1 MYAAP
6 LTLEHR
12 TNIANAAGVGGGI
25 AAASAAATS
34 TAAGA
39 ATATAGAATATATA
53 GAATAT
59 TSAIN
64 NAINN
69 AATAIATAD
78 AVTTGSAS
86 RWRHWLRGWGP
97 ALAMCALALA
107 GLLLFDH
114 LTRGFQA
121 VTSDGVRRV
130 DLVRAPRPLPAI
142 QLVDSAGA
150 RFSLAD
156 IAGPGG
162 QATLITLVYT
172 HCVDICRTAASG
184 QAYLQQELRARG
196 LDKHVRQLTIS
207 FDPGRDTPEALR
219 AYARGMQADPLRWRF
234 ATVAD
239 AADLARLLKAF
250 EVVVLPDG
258 RGGLVHNGA
267 IFVADPLGR
276 LVQTYDLDRP
286 DQALA
291 DLLLD

>member
-1 MYAAP
+1 MHAAP
-6 LTLEHR
+6 LALQHS
-12 TNIANAAGVGGGI
+12 TNIANAAGVGGGT

-34 TAAGA
+34 TAAAAAAATATA
-39 ATATAGAATATATA
+39 ATATAGAAS
-53 GAATAT
+53 AT

-69 AATAIATAD
+69 AATAD
-78 AVTTGSAS
+78 AVTTGAAS

-121 VTSDGVRRV
+121 VTSDGVRRI
-130 DLVRAPRPLPAI
+130 DLVRAPRPLPPI
-142 QLVDSAGA
+142 QLVDSSGA

-156 IAGPGG
+156 IAGPSG
-162 QATLITLVYT
+162 QSTLITLVYT
-172 HCVDICRTAASG
+172 HCVDVCRTAASG

-196 LDKHVRQLTIS
+196 LDQQVRQLTIS
-207 FDPGRDTPEALR
+207 FDPKRDTPEALR
-219 AYARGMQADPLRWRF
+219 AYARSMQADPLRWRF

>member
-1 MYAAP
+1 MHATP
-6 LTLEHR
+6 LTLEHSA
-12 TNIANAAGVGGGI
+12 NIANAAGVGGGT
-25 AAASAAATS
+25 AAASAAAT
-34 TAAGA
+34 TAGAGAVAAAAATAAAGA
-39 ATATAGAATATATA
+39 ATTGT
-53 GAATAT
+53 
-59 TSAIN
+59 IN
-64 NAINN
+64 NAINKAAN
-69 AATAIATAD
+69 ATATSD
-78 AVTTGSAS
+78 AVAEGAAS
-86 RWRHWLRGWGP
+86 RWRRWLRGWGP
-97 ALAMCALALA
+97 AFAMCALALA

-121 VTSDGVRRV
+121 VTTDGVRRI
-130 DLVRAPRPLPAI
+130 DLVRAPRALPPI
-142 QLVDSAGA
+142 QLVDSSGA

-162 QATLITLVYT
+162 QSTLITLVYT

-196 LDKHVRQLTIS
+196 LDKQVRQLTIS

-219 AYARGMQADPLRWRF
+219 AYARSMQADPLRWRF

-239 AADLARLLKAF
+239 AAELARLLKAF

>member
-1 MYAAP
+1 MHAVS
-6 LTLEHR
+6 LTLEHS
-12 TNIANAAGVGGGI
+12 TNIASAAGVGGGT
-25 AAASAAATS
+25 AAASAAA
-34 TAAGA
+34 AN
-39 ATATAGAATATATA
+39 ATAGAAAIRTAAASATV
-53 GAATAT
+53 GAAAAAT
-59 TSAIN
+59 TGTIN
-64 NAINN
+64 NPINK

-121 VTSDGVRRV
+121 VTSDGVRRI
-130 DLVRAPRPLPAI
+130 DLVRAPRPLPPI
-142 QLVDSAGA
+142 QLVDSSGA

-162 QATLITLVYT
+162 QSTLITLVYT

-196 LDKHVRQLTIS
+196 LDNHVRQLTIS

-219 AYARGMQADPLRWRF
+219 AYARSMQADPLRWRF

>member
-1 MYAAP
+1 MHAAP
-6 LTLEHR
+6 LTLEHS
-12 TNIANAAGVGGGI
+12 TNIANAAGVGGGT
-25 AAASAAATS
+25 AAAS
-34 TAAGA
+34 TAA
-39 ATATAGAATATATA
+39 ATATAAAVAATT
-53 GAATAT
+53 G
-59 TSAIN
+59 AIN
-64 NAINN
+64 NAIDK
-69 AATAIATAD
+69 AATAIAAAD
-78 AVTTGSAS
+78 VVSTGAAS
-86 RWRHWLRGWGP
+86 RWRHRLRGWGP

-107 GLLLFDH
+107 SLLLFDH

-121 VTSDGVRRV
+121 VTSDGVRRI

-142 QLVDSAGA
+142 ELVDSAGA

-196 LDKHVRQLTIS
+196 LDNRVRQLTIS
-207 FDPGRDTPEALR
+207 FDPKRDTPEALR

>member
-1 MYAAP
+1 MHAAP
-6 LTLEHR
+6 LTLEHS
-12 TNIANAAGVGGGI
+12 TNIANAAGVGGGT
-25 AAASAAATS
+25 AAASTAAATA
-34 TAAGA
+34 TGAAAA
-39 ATATAGAATATATA
+39 ATATAAAAAAAAAATT
-53 GAATAT
+53 G
-59 TSAIN
+59 AIN
-64 NAINN
+64 NAIDK
-69 AATAIATAD
+69 AATAIA
-78 AVTTGSAS
+78 AVDVVATGAAS
-86 RWRHWLRGWGP
+86 RWRHRLRGWGP

-107 GLLLFDH
+107 SLLLFDH

-121 VTSDGVRRV
+121 VTSDGVRRI

-142 QLVDSAGA
+142 ELVDSAGA

-156 IAGPGG
+156 LAGPGG
-162 QATLITLVYT
+162 QTTLITLVYT

-196 LDKHVRQLTIS
+196 LNNRVRQLTIS
-207 FDPGRDTPEALR
+207 FDPKRDTPEALR

-250 EVVVLPDG
+250 EVVVLADG

-267 IFVADPLGR
+267 IFVADRFGR

>member
-1 MYAAP
+1 MQAAS
-6 LTLEHR
+6 LTQEHGAAVAD
-12 TNIANAAGVGGGI
+12 TTSAAGAGFVATAGT
-25 AAASAAATS
+25 AANSGDAAATS
-34 TAAGA
+34 PGAG
-39 ATATAGAATATATA
+39 G
-53 GAATAT
+53 
-59 TSAIN
+59 
-64 NAINN
+64 
-69 AATAIATAD
+69 
-78 AVTTGSAS
+78 
-86 RWRHWLRGWGP
+86 RWRRRLYCWGP
-97 ALAMCALALA
+97 GLAMCALALA

-121 VTSDGVRRV
+121 VTSDGVRRI

-156 IAGPGG
+156 IAGPSG
-162 QATLITLVYT
+162 QSTLITLVYT
-172 HCVDICRTAASG
+172 HCVDVCRTAASG

-196 LDKHVRQLTIS
+196 LDNHVRQLTIS

-267 IFVADPLGR
+267 IFAADRFGR